1 MAERRTFCVKVI
13 PGDCRQLLFFMQD
26 GEQSGWLGFGSREA
40 YCEGLGL
47 APEMVDLALRGLE
60 LTDPN
65 SITPLERAVALG
77 QHGGD
82 RRSEKARADQAGVS
96 SLKYN
101 TKAHWLA
108 RLQRD
113 RPDLAQRVINGELSA
128 NAAAIEA
135 GFRTKLTPFERIKQ
149 LIPKLTVEERQQLV
163 RILTTHPACERPG

>member
-40 YCEGLGL
+40 YCKGLGL

-82 RRSEKARADQAGVS
+82 RRSEQARVDQPDNVSLKRHYGNSRAD
-96 SLKYN
+96 
-101 TKAHWLA
+101 TIA
-108 RLQRD
+108 RLHRD
-113 RPDLAQRVINGELSA
+113 RPDLAQKVEAGELSA

-135 GFRTKLTPFERIKQ
+135 GFRKKPQITCPHCGAKF
-149 LIPKLTVEERQQLV
+149 V
-163 RILTTHPACERPG
+163 R